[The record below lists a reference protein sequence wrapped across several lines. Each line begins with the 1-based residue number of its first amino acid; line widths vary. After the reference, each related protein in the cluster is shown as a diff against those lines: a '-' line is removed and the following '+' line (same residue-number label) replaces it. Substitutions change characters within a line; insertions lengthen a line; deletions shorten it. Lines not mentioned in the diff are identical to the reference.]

1 VTGIPLGDFAR
12 SIGDRY
18 RIERELGA
26 GGMATVYLAEDL
38 RHHRQVA
45 IKALRSQ
52 LSAALDSERFLKEI
66 ELTAH
71 LTHPHI
77 LPLLDS
83 GNAGGRLYYVMPYIA
98 GESLRDRLARE
109 SQLPVDQAVSIAT
122 QVASALDYAH
132 RQGVIH
138 RDIKPENILLHDD
151 QALVADFGVALNVA
165 TSGADRITGHGVSL
179 GTPGYMSPEQ
189 AAGERTLDG
198 RSDIH
203 AVGVLLYEML
213 IGDPPFV
220 GSNPQAVIARVIGER
235 PHPPRAMRDAVPR
248 AVDAAVMRAL
258 AKAPADRFATIADF
272 SRALAPPPEPAA
284 TPSALSGRARRMYAI
299 AAIGALVVAGVGWA
313 FVRRHGAT
321 SAESGVA
328 GVPPRQSIAVLPF
341 ENLVADTGMAY
352 FAAGVQD
359 EILTKLAGLGR
370 LKVISRTSTQQ
381 YGARPADLRQVAHDL
396 GVASFLEG
404 SVQRAGDQ
412 VRVNVQLIDAA
423 SDAHV
428 WAQTYDRDVKNVF
441 AVESDVAE
449 RVAEALQLQ
458 LEPAEAALLAS
469 APTRDP
475 VAYDFYLKG
484 QHLGGEALGAAG
496 WDAVQQAIE
505 EYKKAVRQD
514 SSFAIAYAELAF
526 DQALLVW
533 AGIDRSQ
540 GVMREAE
547 ANVRRALALQPN
559 LPQAHLV
566 LGYVYRWGYFDAERA
581 LAEYQRAAAGLPNS
595 ADVAAAVSFIRMAQ
609 GQGTQATAGLE
620 RAMTL
625 DPRNPHWPSQA
636 AIEYATMGDYASA
649 RHAAERALTI
659 NAGTAE
665 AYFILAD
672 VELLSSGDGGAALA
686 ALDRAPRELQGT
698 SLLITWRLNALLA
711 KRDFAAAR
719 VLSSRLESAPGA
731 SPLQIAQTRGNAL
744 WLAGDRTAASEFYK
758 KAIALL
764 VQQVPGS
771 LVPVQSYAELALASA
786 RIGRHAD
793 VTLYARMVDSLAGSR
808 PVPPEPGET
817 PWLTLAQAHA
827 SEGDATGAAAAMR
840 KWMANR
846 FASFTITPAS
856 ARTDPT
862 WDSVRNNPAFQAAL
876 IAR

>member
-1 VTGIPLGDFAR
+1 MTGPLGDLAR

-38 RHHRQVA
+38 QHHRPVA
-45 IKALRSQ
+45 VKVLRSQ

-66 ELTAH
+66 ELTAR

-83 GNAGGRLYYVMPYIA
+83 GTADGRLYYIMPYIA
-98 GESLRDRLARE
+98 GESLRDRLVRE
-109 SQLPVDQAVSIAT
+109 RQLPVDAAVAIAT

-165 TSGADRITGHGVSL
+165 TSGANRITGTGVSL

-203 AVGVLLYEML
+203 ALGVLLYEML

-220 GSNPQAVIARVIGER
+220 GSNPQAVIARVVGER
-235 PHPPRAMRDAVPR
+235 PHPPRAMRDTIPP

-258 AKAPADRFATIADF
+258 AKAPADRFATVADF
-272 SRALAPPPEPAA
+272 SRALAPGPS
-284 TPSALSGRARRMYAI
+284 PSA
-299 AAIGALVVAGVGWA
+299 
-313 FVRRHGAT
+313 
-321 SAESGVA
+321 
-328 GVPPRQSIAVLPF
+328 VPPRNAGRRRTYAVAAIAVLGAAVIGWRLAGRRPLGSGSTREATLPRSIAVLPF
-341 ENLVADTGMAY
+341 ENLVADSGMAY
-352 FAAGVQD
+352 FAAGIQD

-370 LKVISRTSTQQ
+370 LKVISRTSSEQ
-381 YGARPADLRQVAHDL
+381 YGARPANVRQVARDL
-396 GVASFLEG
+396 GVANVLEG

-441 AVESDVAE
+441 VVESDVAE
-449 RVAEALQLQ
+449 RVADALQLE
-458 LEPAEAALLAS
+458 LEPAEAARLAS

-475 VAYDFYLKG
+475 VAYDFYLKA
-484 QHLGGEALGAAG
+484 QHLTGEALGAPG
-496 WDAVQQAIE
+496 WDAVQQAID
-505 EYKKAVRQD
+505 EYKKAVHQD
-514 SSFAIAYAELAF
+514 SSFALAYAELAF

-533 AGIDRSQ
+533 AGVDRSQ

-559 LPQAHLV
+559 LAQAHLS

-581 LAEYQRAAAGLPNS
+581 LAEYQQAAAGLPNS
-595 ADVAAAVSFIRMAQ
+595 ADVAAAVSFIRMMQ
-609 GQGTQATAGLE
+609 GQGAAATAGLE

-649 RHAAERALTI
+649 RHAVGRALTI
-659 NAGTAE
+659 NPGTAE

-672 VELLSSGDGGAALA
+672 IELLSSGDGRAALA
-686 ALDRAPRELQGT
+686 ALDRAPAELQGT
-698 SLLITWRLNALLA
+698 FLLITWRVNALLA
-711 KRDFAAAR
+711 NRDFAAAR
-719 VLSSRLESAPGA
+719 VLASRLDSAPGGSA
-731 SPLQIAQTRGNAL
+731 LQIAEARGNVL
-744 WLAGDRTAASEFYK
+744 WLAGDRTAAARFYR
-758 KAIALL
+758 KAIAVLT
-764 VQQVPGS
+764 QQLPGS

-786 RIGRHAD
+786 RTGRRAD
-793 VTLYARMVDSLAGSR
+793 VTLYARKVDSLAGSR
-808 PVPPEPGET
+808 PVPAEPGVT
-817 PWLTLAQAHA
+817 PWLTLAQAFA
-827 SEGDATGAAAAMR
+827 SEDDAAATATALG
-840 KWMANR
+840 KWTANR
-846 FASFTITPAS
+846 FANFMMTPAF

-862 WDSVRNNPAFQAAL
+862 WDAVRNDLAFQSAL
-876 IAR
+876 TARQ